1 MSSSRLI
8 VKKATGETTSSRRFP
23 QAPGPELIRS
33 RWRSLARFLA
43 LALSPLM
50 VLAGLVILIIN
61 VFGPVDSY
69 EACASQRG
77 QSVEAA
83 EPVHVERQLM
93 PVTLTC
99 TFSDGTKETMT
110 DPGDTAWPV
119 GLIGG
124 GLALTILGLAVPVPS
139 NHVRRL
145 IEDSELTPHVV

>member
-1 MSSSRLI
+1 MSSTRFVLPPREE
-8 VKKATGETTSSRRFP
+8 GPSSQRFAR
-23 QAPGPELIRS
+23 APGPELIRS
-33 RWRSLARFLA
+33 RWRSLLRLLA
-43 LALSPLM
+43 LALSPLL

-61 VFGPVDSY
+61 VFGPVDAY

-99 TFSDGTKETMT
+99 TFSDGTQETMT
-110 DPGDTAWPV
+110 DATDTAWPV
-119 GLIGG
+119 GLMVG
-124 GLALTILGLAVPVPS
+124 GLALTFVGLAVPVPG

-145 IEDSELTPHVV
+145 LEDSELSPHVM